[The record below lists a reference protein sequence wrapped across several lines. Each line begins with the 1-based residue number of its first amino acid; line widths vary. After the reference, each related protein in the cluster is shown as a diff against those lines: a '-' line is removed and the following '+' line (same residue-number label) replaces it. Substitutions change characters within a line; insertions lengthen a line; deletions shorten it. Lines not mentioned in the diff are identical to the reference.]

1 MKLNKPNHIGI
12 VVENIE
18 EAKERYSRLMGIKK
32 WYRLASPSPITLLYK
47 GENRQSNVTLYF
59 GGKGATKLELIET
72 KGESNIYTEFL
83 KKHGE
88 GIHHIMYNVKS
99 LSKAI
104 SECEKE
110 GLKVLQS
117 SSFKS
122 AGSIIS
128 YAYVGRSEDSV
139 IFELIETDIGF
150 GLKKGDMPFEML
162 LGSLSGNYKRVK

>member
-18 EAKERYSRLMGIKK
+18 EAKERYSKLMGIKK
-32 WYRLASPSPITLLYK
+32 WYRLVSPSPITLLYN
-47 GENRQSNVTLYF
+47 GEKRESNVTLYF

-72 KGESNIYTEFL
+72 KGEPNIYTEFL
-83 KKHGE
+83 MRHGE
-88 GIHHIMYNVKS
+88 GIHHIMYNVKN
-99 LSKAI
+99 LNKAI

-122 AGSIIS
+122 AGATIS
-128 YAYVGRSEDSV
+128 YAYVGKSDSSV

-150 GLKKGDMPFEML
+150 GIKKGDMPFEMITGRL
-162 LGSLSGNYKRVK
+162 TGNYKRVK